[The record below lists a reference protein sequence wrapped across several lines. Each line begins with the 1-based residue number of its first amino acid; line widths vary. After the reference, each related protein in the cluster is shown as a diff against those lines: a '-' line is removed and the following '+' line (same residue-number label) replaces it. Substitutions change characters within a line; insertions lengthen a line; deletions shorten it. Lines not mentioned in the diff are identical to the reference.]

1 MPALASVND
10 IYRVRTN
17 ATGIIKRALRLIGVL
32 ASGEEL
38 PAHELT
44 DGVEALNDMMD
55 SWNTEKLIIFA
66 LARNTFTLT
75 GGQNPHTLGPAGD
88 LDAPRPQ
95 RIDEGLVYL
104 SGGTLGSNEVPLK
117 VYDAAHWG
125 AILDKTQSGIPW
137 ILYYDSAFPLGNVWL
152 YSKPDAA
159 YTLIL
164 YQEQMLAQVFMDS
177 VTSDILLPP
186 GYKEALTHNLAI
198 RLAPEYGKEIPL
210 AVADGAV
217 EGKARIKR
225 ANMKPLY
232 IGCDAALVRPG
243 GWSIETGDYI

>member
-1 MPALASVND
+1 MPVLASVYD

-17 ATGIIKRALRLIGVL
+17 ATNIIKRSLRLIGAI

-38 PAHELT
+38 AAHEQA
-44 DGVEALNDMMD
+44 DGVEALNHMMD
-55 SWNTEKLIIFA
+55 SWNTEKLNIYA
-66 LARNTFTLT
+66 LVRNTFTLT

-104 SGGTLGSNEVPLK
+104 SGGTLGTNEVPLK
-117 VYDAAHWG
+117 VYDAAQWG
-125 AILDKTQSGIPW
+125 AILDKTTSATPS
-137 ILYYDSAFPLGNVWL
+137 ILYYDAAFPLGNVWL

-177 VTSDILLPP
+177 VGTDILLPP
-186 GYKEALTHNLAI
+186 GYTEAIVHGLAI

-232 IGCDAALVRPG
+232 IGCDAALVRPAN
-243 GWSIETGDYI
+243 WDITTGDYV